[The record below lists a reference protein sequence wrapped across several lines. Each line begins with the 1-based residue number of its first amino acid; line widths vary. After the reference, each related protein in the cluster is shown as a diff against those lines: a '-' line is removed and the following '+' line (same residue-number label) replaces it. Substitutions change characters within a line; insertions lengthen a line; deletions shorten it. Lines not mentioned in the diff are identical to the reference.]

1 MADGMA
7 HLFTNRK
14 RIHPLTN
21 NNANAK
27 SQFKW
32 ETLNAVLYKF
42 GGLFFL
48 VGSILMFPSLQA
60 YSTIGQWIFF
70 AGSLCYLIVNVHDL
84 YDVHRYWRRANSNL
98 SRKQLEYA
106 ASYIYLFGTL
116 LFVAGRVIS
125 FIDDSYSAHSALMF
139 IVGSTLF
146 VIGASVNI
154 VADISSAERTE
165 NQLTNLTA
173 VTFIVGSVL
182 FAVGSFPGLWEGG
195 VPDESIQLANYLTWQ
210 FLVGSFLFFL
220 GGIFNY
226 WRAYHY
232 IQRNMELEGLTTV
245 QPDTLKQS
253 L

>member
-1 MADGMA
+1 MA

-14 RIHPLTN
+14 RIHHLTDN
-21 NNANAK
+21 DASAK
-27 SQFKW
+27 TQFKW

-48 VGSILMFPSLQA
+48 VGSVLLFPSFQS
-60 YSTIGQWIFF
+60 YSTLGQWIFF

-84 YDVHRYWRRANSNL
+84 YDVHRYWRKISSDV
-98 SRKQLEYA
+98 SRKQLEYT
-106 ASYIYLFGTL
+106 ASYIYLFGTVM
-116 LFVAGRVIS
+116 FVAGRVFS

-139 IVGSTLF
+139 IIGSTLF

-154 VADISSAERTE
+154 IADTNSAGGTE
-165 NQLTNLTA
+165 GQLTNLTA

-195 VPDESIQLANYLTWQ
+195 VPDSSIQLANYLTWQ

-226 WRAYHY
+226 WRAYHF
-232 IQRNMELEGLTTV
+232 IQRNL
-245 QPDTLKQS
+245 DTGSSNKSVLNES
-253 L
+253 IT